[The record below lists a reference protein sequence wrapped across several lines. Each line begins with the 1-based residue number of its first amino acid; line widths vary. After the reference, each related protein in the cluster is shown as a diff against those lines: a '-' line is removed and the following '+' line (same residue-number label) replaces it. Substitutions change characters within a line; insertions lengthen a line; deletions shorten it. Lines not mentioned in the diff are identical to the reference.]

1 MGFSFV
7 PIRKTLGKVN
17 EIMLEELDEKNSE
30 TFDLRQYWAIVR
42 RRHWFFLIPL
52 FLGWSLVWGAS
63 WLMPSIYRSGTLIL
77 VEQPTVPQQYVTPNV
92 SDNLQDRLQSIT
104 QQILSRT
111 RLLRIIQQLNLYS
124 AESQRSNPDQ
134 LVERMRKDIE
144 IELVR
149 SPGDQLT
156 SFNVYYSSRDPYVAQ
171 QVTRQLTD
179 LFISENLEVRQQQ
192 SQETTKFLESQ
203 LEEARKTLADQEQ
216 KVRDFKDQH
225 LGELPGQL
233 QGNLQILGGLQAQLQ
248 SEDDALFSAKQQ
260 NSYLQ
265 SLLQQYRSSQRS
277 IKGSD
282 AAPMGLPAIDQQLEK
297 LRAQLSDLQSHYT
310 DRHPDVRKVKEQI
323 AETEKMKEQL
333 EANLKAVHPQNDVP
347 GSHDAADISSGS
359 PMLQIQNQLEANK
372 IEIANRERA
381 VAELKAKINTGQAH
395 LNQEPVREQ
404 QLSELTR
411 GYDQSRANYDDLLKK
426 KNESELATSMELR
439 QQGEHFRILDPPS
452 LPMTPFSPNRLKLC
466 GIGLFAGLV
475 LGAVFTAGAELIDD
489 RLYSEKDLK
498 ELIDADVISE
508 IPNII
513 TADEEKQRRKVVQIE
528 WASAALVFGLI
539 AAGSAFS
546 YFRG

>member
-1 MGFSFV
+1 
-7 PIRKTLGKVN
+7 
-17 EIMLEELDEKNSE
+17 MLEELEEKNSE
-30 TFDLRQYWAIVR
+30 TFNIRQYWAIVR

-52 FLGWSLVWGAS
+52 FLGWLAVWGAS
-63 WLMPSIYRSGTLIL
+63 WIMPSVYRSGTLIL

-111 RLLRIIQQLNLYS
+111 RLLHIIQQLNLYS

-134 LVERMRKDIE
+134 LVERMQKDIE

-149 SPGDQLT
+149 STTGEQLT
-156 SFNVYYSSRDPYVAQ
+156 SFKVYYSAHDPNVAQ

-233 QGNLQILGGLQAQLQ
+233 QGNLQILGGLQSQLQ

-265 SLLQQYRSSQRS
+265 SLIQQYRSSQRS
-277 IKGSD
+277 TKGGDST
-282 AAPMGLPAIDQQLEK
+282 PMGLPAIDDKLEK
-297 LRAQLSDLQSHYT
+297 LRAQLSDLESHYT

-333 EANLKAVHPQNDVP
+333 EANLKANAAHPQADVP
-347 GSHDAADISSGS
+347 PTPGDADLTSGS
-359 PMLQIQNQLEANK
+359 PMAQLQNQLEANK

-381 VAELKAKINTGQAH
+381 IAELKTKIGAGQAH

-404 QLSELTR
+404 ELSELTR
-411 GYDQSRANYDDLLKK
+411 GYEQSQANYDDLLKK

-439 QQGEHFRILDPPS
+439 EQGEHFQILDPPS
-452 LPMTPFSPNRLKLC
+452 LPTTPFSPNRLKLC

-475 LGAVFTAGAELIDD
+475 LGAVFTGGAELMDD

-498 ELIDADVISE
+498 ELINADVISE

-513 TADEEKQRRKVVQIE
+513 TADEDKSRRRILHVEV
-528 WASAALVFGLI
+528 ASAVLVFALI
-539 AAGSAFS
+539 AAGYAFS

>member
-1 MGFSFV
+1 
-7 PIRKTLGKVN
+7 
-17 EIMLEELDEKNSE
+17 MLEELEEKNSE
-30 TFDLRQYWAIVR
+30 TFDLQQYWDVVR
-42 RRHWFFLIPL
+42 RRHWYFLVPL
-52 FLGWSLVWGAS
+52 FLGWAVVWGAS
-63 WLMPSIYRSGTLIL
+63 WLMPSVYRSGTLIL

-111 RLLRIIQQLNLYS
+111 RLLGIIQQLNLYS
-124 AESQRSNPDQ
+124 AERQRANPDQ

-149 SPGDQLT
+149 APGEQLT
-156 SFNVYYSSRDPYVAQ
+156 AFNVYYSSQDPSVAQ

-179 LFISENLEVRQQQ
+179 LFISENLEVRQRA
-192 SQETTKFLESQ
+192 SEETTKFLETQ

-265 SLLQQYRSSQRS
+265 SLIQQYRSSQRS
-277 IKGSD
+277 TKGSE
-282 AAPMGLPAIDQQLEK
+282 ASPLGLPAIDQQLEK

-323 AETEKMKEQL
+323 AETEKMKAQL
-333 EANLKAVHPQNDVP
+333 EANLKSNAAHPQDEVPPAHDV
-347 GSHDAADISSGS
+347 ADITAGS
-359 PMLQIQNQLEANK
+359 PVSQLQNQLEANK

-381 VAELKAKINTGQAH
+381 VAELKGKINSGQAH

-452 LPMTPFSPNRLKLC
+452 LPVTPFSPNRLKLC
-466 GIGLFAGLV
+466 GMGLFAGLV
-475 LGAVFTAGAELIDD
+475 LGAVFTAGAEMLDD

-498 ELIDADVISE
+498 ELIHADVISE
-508 IPNII
+508 IPTVI
-513 TADEEKQRRKVVQIE
+513 TVDEEKKRKKVARLR
-528 WASAALVFGLI
+528 WASTALVFAVI
-539 AAGSAFS
+539 AAGCAIS